1 MLRWFV
7 LVLSV
12 VTCLNVNASANLRL
26 LHDADINGWEPQVF
40 SGKSIYTLREHKGR
54 KALQALSNS
63 SASGLVLKKKIDLS
77 ATPYLNWSWLAEK
90 QLLALDERSKSGD
103 DFVARVYVV
112 IDGGLRVWRTK
123 SLSYVWSSNQDQGVV
138 WDNAFAGSKV
148 KMMSIKGKYAKTGE
162 WHEEKRNVYQDLIDV
177 FGDKGSEA
185 ANLKTYQYIDVIAI
199 MTDTDNS
206 EKKAESYYGDIEF
219 SVK

>member
-1 MLRWFV
+1 MNATTSLT
-7 LVLSV
+7 L
-12 VTCLNVNASANLRL
+12 LNDAS
-26 LHDADINGWEPQVF
+26 INRWEPQVF
-40 SGKSIYTLREHKGR
+40 SGESIYTLCEYKGR

-77 ATPYLNWSWLAEK
+77 TTPYLNWSWLVEK

-103 DFVARVYVV
+103 DFIARVYVV
-112 IDGGLRVWRTK
+112 IDGGFRVWKTK

-148 KMMSIKGKYAKTGE
+148 KMMSVQGKDAKTGE

-177 FGDKGSEA
+177 FGDQGSEA

-206 EKKAESYYGDIEF
+206 EKEAESYYGDIEF
-219 SVK
+219 SAK